1 MGLNATYRAVTDDD
15 LTALALMPPEEVNES
30 IQDSY
35 DSRWGSNPSGDIGT
49 MWHALHFVLTGYP
62 DSTLIDDIPLSC
74 AVLGAS
80 EEFDAG
86 DGYVTVV
93 GSHEVAGLLAA
104 LRDVDRAQLARS
116 VDPAQLAEEDIYPV
130 HAWRADER
138 GALAEQL
145 VDALDSLVV
154 FYAQTQA
161 RGLGALVTIW

>member
-15 LTALALMPPEEVNES
+15 LTALALMPPEEVYES

-35 DSRWGSNPSGDIGT
+35 DSRWAGNPSGDIGT
-49 MWHALHFVLTGYP
+49 LWHGLHFVLTGYP

-86 DGYVTVV
+86 EGYVTVV
-93 GSHEVAGLLAA
+93 GSQEVAGLLAA
-104 LRDVDRAQLARS
+104 LRAVDRTQLARS
-116 VDPAQLAEEDIYPV
+116 VDPAQLATEDIYPA
-130 HAWRADER
+130 HAWRPADR
-138 GALAEQL
+138 DALAAQL

-154 FYAQTQA
+154 FYTQTQA